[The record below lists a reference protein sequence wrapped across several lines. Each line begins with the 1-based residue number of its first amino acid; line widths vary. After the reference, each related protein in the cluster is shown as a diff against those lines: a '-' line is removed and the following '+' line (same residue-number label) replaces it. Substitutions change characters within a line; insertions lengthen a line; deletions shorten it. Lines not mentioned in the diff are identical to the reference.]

1 MTFIQ
6 LQPNPP
12 NDLFQDRLKLFQ
24 VQQSL
29 EQQAITKQALLRDE
43 QSRAAFG
50 TAFTAYQNNDK
61 DGFAKSLSSMT
72 PDHANS
78 LFQVIKLQEDAKYQ
92 AALSASKNEE
102 TNQSRTEQL
111 LKLAYPGLP
120 KGGFDPVKGAFSES
134 GASPAAQGALERARV
149 TAALDSD
156 LEIARKNYGDHL
168 ATLAQL
174 GLSIAGLPDPK
185 TATMNQIMNYEKLV
199 RGSQGVVRPM
209 AQLPGLIQ
217 SYIAS
222 VGLDPTNLDS
232 LNDIRVQKYIREH
245 NLSERNL
252 TNANAFQSKAAGQA
266 ALMNAE
272 TNRQL
277 AQQRSQ
283 EQSSKP
289 QEIKPN
295 SYMTT
300 EEWHKGQFLPP
311 SLTPDKGQEQRKV
324 TGRNIQDAI
333 DLSGDVDAFM
343 SLGAKTLAL
352 ATQLN
357 LMDRAKIPYTSTA
370 FSNLQNLFN
379 SNIASLTLLS
389 KNLAKSGALDR
400 QVQENFEKQSG
411 ANNLW
416 GRESVFINLLLN
428 TKQSANSKTR
438 SLGFKYRPNSNETM
452 LNAIND
458 TEQTLGRALTK
469 EEAKSIMRSIGRGLS
484 Q

>member
-12 NDLFQDRLKLFQ
+12 NDLFQDRLRLFQ
-24 VQQSL
+24 IQQSL
-29 EQQAITKQALLRDE
+29 EQQAINKQALLRDE

-50 TAFTAYQNNDK
+50 TALTAYQNGDK
-61 DGFAKSLSSMT
+61 DALAKSFSSMT
-72 PDHANS
+72 PDHAKN
-78 LFQVIKLQEDAKYQ
+78 LFGIFQEMEAAKYQ

-102 TNQSRTEQL
+102 TNQSRTNQL
-111 LKLAYPGLP
+111 LKLAYPALP
-120 KGGFDPVKGAFSES
+120 KDGFDSAKGDFAGT
-134 GASPAAQGALERARV
+134 GASPAAQGALERIKGP
-149 TAALDSD
+149 SP
-156 LEIARKNYGDHL
+156 ENIQNNYAQTYQSLIDAGINVSTL
-168 ATLAQL
+168 PKPGEATTQ
-174 GLSIAGLPDPK
+174 
-185 TATMNQIMNYEKLV
+185 QILNIEKLV

-209 AQLPGLIQ
+209 AQLPGFIQ

-222 VGLDPTNLDS
+222 VGLDPTNPDS
-232 LNDIRVQKYIREH
+232 LRHPTVQKYLKQH
-245 NLSERNL
+245 NLSEQAL
-252 TNANAFQSKAAGQA
+252 TDANAFQSRASGQS
-266 ALMNAE
+266 ALMNAQ
-272 TNRQL
+272 TNQEL
-277 AQQRSQ
+277 AKQKDQK
-283 EQSSKP
+283 QSSTP

-370 FSNLQNLFN
+370 FSNVQNLFN